1 MKDNNDHHLR
11 SISSFSEFVM
21 ERKRLRLKRKL
32 IEARLRF
39 NAGELKE
46 IITLKKDLSLDQI
59 QVFIQKFSGIL
70 ERIFTSG
77 SRSETNDTAAGT
89 EEL

>member
-1 MKDNNDHHLR
+1 MKDNNDQNLR

-21 ERKRLRLKRKL
+21 ERKRLRLKKTL

-39 NAGELKE
+39 NAVEIKE
-46 IITLKKDLSLDQI
+46 IITLKRGLSLDQI
-59 QVFIQKFSGIL
+59 QVFIQKFSDIL
-70 ERIFTSG
+70 ERIVKPG
-77 SRSETNDTAAGT
+77 SRSGKNDTAAGT